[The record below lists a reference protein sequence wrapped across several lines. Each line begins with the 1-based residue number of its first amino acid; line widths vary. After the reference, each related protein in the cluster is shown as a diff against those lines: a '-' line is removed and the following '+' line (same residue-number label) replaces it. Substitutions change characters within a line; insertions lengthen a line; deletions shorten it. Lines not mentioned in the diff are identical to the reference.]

1 MKKILLILMLF
12 VVSNSAMAEWVYIN
26 KSIDTFYY
34 INPETIE
41 KSGNTVRM
49 WILGDFI
56 KAKKLKNGVI
66 NSSIRDQAEYSCK
79 ERQTRSI
86 YQVLYTENMGKGE
99 IIHTFDQPGE
109 WRSVVS
115 GSAGETHFEFACS
128 K

>member
-1 MKKILLILMLF
+1 MLF
-12 VVSNSAMAEWVYIN
+12 VVSNSAMAKWVYIN

-34 INPETIE
+34 INPETIQ
-41 KSGNTVRM
+41 KSGNTVKM

-56 KAKKLKNGVI
+56 KARKLKNGVI

-79 ERQTRSI
+79 ERQSRSN
-86 YQVLYTENMGKGE
+86 YQVLYTENMGEGE

-109 WRSVVS
+109 WTSVIPE
-115 GSAGETHFEFACS
+115 SAGETHFEFACR

>member
-1 MKKILLILMLF
+1 MKKILLILILF

-34 INPETIE
+34 INPETIQ
-41 KSGNTVRM
+41 KSGNTVKM

-56 KAKKLKNGVI
+56 EARKLKNGVI
-66 NSSIRDQAEYSCK
+66 NSSIRDQTEYSCK
-79 ERQTRSI
+79 ERQSRSN
-86 YQVLYTENMGKGE
+86 YQVLYTENMGEGE

-109 WRSVVS
+109 WTSVIPE
-115 GSAGETHFEFACS
+115 SAGETHFEFACR

>member
-1 MKKILLILMLF
+1 MKKILLILILF
-12 VVSNSAMAEWVYIN
+12 AVSNSAMAEWVYIN

-34 INPETIE
+34 INPETIQ
-41 KSGNTVRM
+41 KSGNTVKM

-56 KAKKLKNGVI
+56 EARKLKNGVI

-79 ERQTRSI
+79 ERQSRSN

-109 WRSVVS
+109 LRFVVR
-115 GSAGETHFEFACS
+115 GSAGVSHFEFAC
-128 K
+128 KK